1 MRIPLTNCSSDLQQ
15 MGALPGSSHIL
26 FVVHRKMLCL
36 YGFRIGLHIL
46 RGQELGKDEGVF
58 PSSVK
63 Q

>member
-1 MRIPLTNCSSDLQQ
+1 MRIPLTNCCLDLQQ

-26 FVVHRKMLCL
+26 FVVHRKMCL
-36 YGFRIGLHIL
+36 YGFRIGPHIL

-58 PSSVK
+58 PSSVR